1 MRAPRSVAVED
12 IDMLIPFEPTPKS
25 ADLNKEPEEVAS
37 MFDGVAKRYDIMN
50 DLLSLGQTKAWR
62 KKATAIIAPQIGMKI
77 LDIAAGTGSSSRPL
91 ADAGAEVIP
100 ADFSQGMLDAG
111 KKRHP
116 DLNFTLADA
125 LNLPFKESEFD
136 VTTISFGL
144 RNTNDVTKALQEAL
158 RVTKPDVKLELSIRS
173 DMKRVEELLRKQIQG
188 DYPLVIETSRHL
200 VEAGGKRL
208 RPLLALLAAQF
219 GDPKRKEIIEA
230 AVVCELTHLA
240 TLYHDDVMD
249 EAPLRRGVK
258 SANARWNNTVAILTG
273 DYLFAKASDLLAD
286 LGPEAVRLQARTFE
300 RLVIGQ
306 ITETQ
311 GSTEGLSLLDH
322 YLKVV
327 ADKTG
332 SLIATSAR
340 FGALLSGAPTE
351 VVEALT
357 RFGEKIGVVFQLADD
372 VIDIAS
378 ESNESGKTPGTDLRE
393 GVPTLVTL
401 YVLESKDPSDAA
413 LKEILSAP
421 ITDEAVVAQT
431 LKALRSHPA
440 MEASRA

>member
-1 MRAPRSVAVED
+1 MAFG
-12 IDMLIPFEPTPKS
+12 IPH
-25 ADLNKEPEEVAS
+25 L
-37 MFDGVAKRYDIMN
+37 
-50 DLLSLGQTKAWR
+50 
-62 KKATAIIAPQIGMKI
+62 
-77 LDIAAGTGSSSRPL
+77 
-91 ADAGAEVIP
+91 
-100 ADFSQGMLDAG
+100 
-111 KKRHP
+111 
-116 DLNFTLADA
+116 
-125 LNLPFKESEFD
+125 
-136 VTTISFGL
+136 
-144 RNTNDVTKALQEAL
+144 
-158 RVTKPDVKLELSIRS
+158 DVKLELSIRA
-173 DMKRVEELLRKQIQG
+173 DMKHVEDLLRKQIQG

-208 RPLLALLAAQF
+208 RPLLTLLAAQF
-219 GDPKRKEIIEA
+219 GDSKRPEIIEA

-249 EAPLRRGVK
+249 EAPLRRGVE

-311 GSTEGLSLLDH
+311 GSTAGLTMLEH

-340 FGALLSGAPTE
+340 FGALLSGSPTE
-351 VVEALT
+351 VIESLT

-372 VIDIAS
+372 VIDIES

-401 YVLESKDPSDAA
+401 FVLESQDPDDAI
-413 LKEILSAP
+413 LKEILSSP
-421 ITDEAVVAQT
+421 ITEELVVAST
-431 LKALRSHPA
+431 LKTLRTHSAMDSSKKLLHEYADGAKLELNDLPDGAAKRALVELCETIVTRTS
-440 MEASRA
+440 